1 MCEKD
6 AIYIFISILNSF
18 LFYFTSPLH
27 FFTLCTLLPSLPP
40 PAVFLSLSF
49 TLSLFHSLP
58 VSFSLPCAAALH
70 QPVSKSVVRGI
81 ESEKLYVADVQLNAD
96 LHYCMHPLTSPP
108 PATGQSGSCV
118 QGFACKKPQF
128 ESNFKQRDSFFS
140 PNPQWTSGCTLL
152 HFRITPFQLT
162 SPHCKRSEGKMEFWG
177 TGRRCE
183 QRKNILCLWNAALV
197 FSCWAQTACWMVG
210 GTTQSEGS
218 DWLLCQ
224 LGDGL
229 EGHLMVTGQSGKDSS
244 FQELPVSPRS
254 KWQIKKISQWY

>member
-1 MCEKD
+1 MLQMSSWMLIC
-6 AIYIFISILNSF
+6 I
-18 LFYFTSPLH
+18 TVCTHWPLH
-27 FFTLCTLLPSLPP
+27 LPPLVSQGVVFRGLHAKSPSL
-40 PAVFLSLSF
+40 SQ
-49 TLSLFHSLP
+49 TLSRETL
-58 VSFSLPCAAALH
+58 
-70 QPVSKSVVRGI
+70 
-81 ESEKLYVADVQLNAD
+81 
-96 LHYCMHPLTSPP
+96 
-108 PATGQSGSCV
+108 
-118 QGFACKKPQF
+118 
-128 ESNFKQRDSFFS
+128 FFS